1 MATERPTPSYDLL
14 SPSSTALDQPVPMAI
29 DQQIAGHPFRE
40 WGYRGA
46 QGQTQFRQRCSIRH
60 LTDRYCSP
68 LSSKSTAHKTGIPIA
83 ALDIC
88 AHKTHAI
95 LAGRDILKTVQV
107 SGSACAEDFNLR
119 SAIIAYAST
128 HNTSQG
134 AISARHKDQLA
145 ANDVKWSHG
154 RFDST
159 IATAAANGQIVVY
172 DINRPGVELARLHE
186 HNRQVHRVAFNPH
199 QGALLLSGS
208 QDATIRL
215 WDLRDLAG
223 DRSVMTCR
231 SRFKYPG
238 NNEGVRDLRWSPT
251 NGVEF
256 AAATDNGVI
265 QRWDFR
271 RDNAPILKINA
282 HEKTCHSI
290 DWHPDGKHLVSGG
303 ADKNVK
309 VWDFSSTDRRMK
321 SSLQLRAPR
330 GILNVRW
337 RPACWASEGRNAGS
351 WQCTQ
356 LATSYDHQDPRIHV
370 WDLRRP
376 FMPFREV
383 DRYETAPTAMLW
395 HSESLLWTV
404 GIAGMFTQTD
414 MNFAPKVSDRRSLNV
429 VAASPNGQISFF
441 SERRERRRRS
451 LDHLSEAFLQR
462 NNNFIISGEKLSGSQ
477 SATEGSL
484 EEPSLLSSSV
494 KSRHFRPPSTR
505 SSKSLASTPPS
516 GSTGGPVVRLD
527 EALQQ
532 RSIYH
537 LAQVA
542 AYGHITGLFDVH
554 AFRFLAHHYR
564 LPLTTTVMRC
574 ACGLHQSWSD
584 RFKRNAMLA
593 THVGQ
598 YREAQTWRVLSLV
611 VEKECRNKAR
621 INFRHKKIS
630 SDHDDA
636 VRQPPTSRETTK
648 PVSETNGHEQVY
660 EALPSKVTVPLILE
674 DGSNMTTPIA
684 RPMLE
689 PSVQAENSRNALS
702 LDEEDSLCLP
712 APAWEKRSQASQAS
726 TSSELFKLITTK
738 SVGEGVNR
746 KGSNTVDPISLPQ
759 DTQYPQGSTY
769 PSSALVGFSDIEL
782 TMAERR
788 AAIENYRAQPR
799 NLVRLDQPTRSV
811 TGLLAPRLD
820 RHDSNESFQNA
831 QMFSASESS
840 SLQADSLPGSF
851 DATNSFESTGEPE
864 RSNPVPVFHSDMKGQ
879 NHDPS
884 DLELDSESSATG
896 DVYPA
901 RPSSSLL
908 RNDSDPLLYTDSET
922 FPSST
927 VTSPPVLRPS
937 HPKLPII
944 HTQDM
949 DIPKAATSNHDIEST
964 IIGVPSG
971 PSPPLYDSLDPP
983 PWTFSAM
990 LGPLVT
996 YYTTDLSSVQLPTQ
1010 LLLTLTPPNTH
1021 PIPPALVLSVLLTY
1035 HDQLSSLSFHCQAAH
1050 IRKLAYPVYPD
1061 VSDHGAYGITP
1072 GGPWCTVCQKPSKGD
1087 RPRYCERCNKYWA
1100 PCPVCNGEGPISV
1113 DGAVNTEIKEP
1124 RGASSLWA
1132 WCQECGHGGHVGC
1145 LRVWWGDAF
1154 VSEGGCATGGCLHDC
1169 VMGMRRQEVLK
1180 TMGESK
1186 KAGIVKGDEWV
1197 VGESR
1202 AVEET
1207 RGLVADDS
1215 AGRNGKVRGTL
1226 HRQDSPRGL
1235 GGRKAS
1241 SHGGLGPRTGSG
1253 GKKVRL
1259 IVPEEEGQLRA
1270 DTREAILDRA
1280 SASAP

>member
-1 MATERPTPSYDLL
+1 M
-14 SPSSTALDQPVPMAI
+14 
-29 DQQIAGHPFRE
+29 
-40 WGYRGA
+40 
-46 QGQTQFRQRCSIRH
+46 
-60 LTDRYCSP
+60 
-68 LSSKSTAHKTGIPIA
+68 SSKSTAHKTGIPIA

-88 AHKTHAI
+88 PYKTHAI

-128 HNTSQG
+128 HNASQG

-223 DRSVMTCR
+223 DRSIMTCR

-290 DWHPDGKHLVSGG
+290 DWHPDGRHLVSGG

-321 SSLQLRAPR
+321 SSFQLRAPR

-337 RPACWASEGRNAGS
+337 RPACWTSEGRNAGN

-356 LATSYDHQDPRIHV
+356 LATSYDHQDSRIHV

-429 VAASPNGQISFF
+429 VAAAPNGQISFF
-441 SERRERRRRS
+441 SERRGRRRRS

-462 NNNFIISGEKLSGSQ
+462 NNNFIISGEKLSGSH

-484 EEPSLLSSSV
+484 EEPSLLSSSI
-494 KSRHFRPPSTR
+494 KSRHCRPPSTR
-505 SSKSLASTPPS
+505 SSKSLASTPSS
-516 GSTGGPVVRLD
+516 GSTGGPVARLD
-527 EALQQ
+527 EALQEQ
-532 RSIYH
+532 SIYH

-542 AYGHITGLFDVH
+542 AYGHITGLFNVH
-554 AFRFLAHHYR
+554 AFKFLAHYYR
-564 LPLTTTVMRC
+564 LPLTTTVTRS
-574 ACGLHQSWSD
+574 AYGLHQSLSD
-584 RFKRNAMLA
+584 NFKGNAMLA
-593 THVGQ
+593 TYAGQ
-598 YREAQTWRVLSLV
+598 YREAQSWRVLSLAI
-611 VEKECRNKAR
+611 EKEYRNKAH
-621 INFRHKKIS
+621 INFRHSQIGS
-630 SDHDDA
+630 GHGDA
-636 VRQPPTSRETTK
+636 ARQAPVSRETAK
-648 PVSETNGHEQVY
+648 SVPEKSGHGQVY
-660 EALPSKVTVPLILE
+660 EALPSKVTAPLSLE
-674 DGSNMTTPIA
+674 DGSNMTTPLA
-684 RPMLE
+684 KAMPDTSL
-689 PSVQAENSRNALS
+689 QAEKSRNTLS
-702 LDEEDSLCLP
+702 LDEAESLYLP
-712 APAWEKRSQASQAS
+712 GPAWEKRSHAPQASA
-726 TSSELFKLITTK
+726 SSELVKLITSK
-738 SVGEGVNR
+738 SVGEGVNS
-746 KGSNTVDPISLPQ
+746 KGSNIVDPGSLPQ
-759 DTQYPQGSTY
+759 DTQYPQGSTD
-769 PSSALVGFSDIEL
+769 PSSALEDFPDIES

-788 AAIENYRAQPR
+788 AAIENYRAKPR
-799 NLVRLDQPTRSV
+799 NLVRLDQPMQSV
-811 TGLLAPRLD
+811 TSLLTPRID

-851 DATNSFESTGEPE
+851 DVTNSLESTEEPE
-864 RSNPVPVFHSDMKGQ
+864 RFNVIPMAHSDMRGQ
-879 NHDPS
+879 YHDPS
-884 DLELDSESSATG
+884 VLRLDSESSVTG
-896 DVYPA
+896 GVYPA
-901 RPSSSLL
+901 RPSSSSL
-908 RNDSDPLLYTDSET
+908 RNKSDPLLHTDSET
-922 FPSST
+922 
-927 VTSPPVLRPS
+927 PPVFRPS

-944 HTQDM
+944 HIK
-949 DIPKAATSNHDIEST
+949 DIDNSQAAASDRGIEST
-964 IIGVPSG
+964 INDIPSDL
-971 PSPPLYDSLDPP
+971 SPRLYGSLDPP
-983 PWTFSAM
+983 PWTSSAM

-1010 LLLTLTPPNTH
+1010 LLLTLAPHITH
-1021 PIPPALVLSVLLTY
+1021 SIPPALVLSVLLTY
-1035 HDQLSSLSFHCQAAH
+1035 HDQLTSLSLHCQAAH
-1050 IRKLAYPVYPD
+1050 IRNLAYPVYPD

-1072 GGPWCTVCQKPSKGD
+1072 GGPWCTICQKPSKGD
-1087 RPRYCERCNKYWA
+1087 KPRYCERCNQSWA
-1100 PCPVCNGEGPISV
+1100 PCPVCNGEGPIS
-1113 DGAVNTEIKEP
+1113 AHEAPNTEIKEP

-1132 WCQECGHGGHVGC
+1132 WCQECGHGGHAGC
-1145 LRVWWGDAF
+1145 LRVWWGDALM
-1154 VSEGGCATGGCLHDC
+1154 SEGGCATNGCLHDC
-1169 VMGMRRQEVLK
+1169 VMGTRRQEVLK
-1180 TMGESK
+1180 RMGGGK

-1202 AVEET
+1202 AVEEA
-1207 RGLVADDS
+1207 RGLVAGDN
-1215 AGRNGKVRGTL
+1215 AGQNGKVRGTL

-1241 SHGGLGPRTGSG
+1241 YRGGLGPRTGSG

-1259 IVPEEEGQLRA
+1259 IVPEEEGQLRVN
-1270 DTREAILDRA
+1270 TGEGILDRA